1 MSTQTIAPPDAP
13 HNDTCLIEGILLL
26 GFVLG
31 MVLGIW
37 AQLRYIT
44 P

>member
-1 MSTQTIAPPDAP
+1 MNTPPSGQ
-13 HNDTCLIEGILLL
+13 DTCLAEGILLL

-31 MVLGIW
+31 TILGMW
-37 AQLRYIT
+37 AQLHYIT